1 MSELEKYLTE
11 SEIIYITR
19 TYPDIVYSEENI
31 ASTIKVLEHFKLL
44 PENISCIITAN
55 ASILLR
61 DPDETKATL
70 DYISTLTEDLDN
82 VLTENPEIFSFGTDE
97 LKEYIKN
104 NYDTYNGDIEKI
116 ISEFIS
122 K

>member
-1 MSELEKYLTE
+1 MSELEKYLAE

-82 VLTENPEIFSFGTDE
+82 VLTEYPEIFSFGTDE